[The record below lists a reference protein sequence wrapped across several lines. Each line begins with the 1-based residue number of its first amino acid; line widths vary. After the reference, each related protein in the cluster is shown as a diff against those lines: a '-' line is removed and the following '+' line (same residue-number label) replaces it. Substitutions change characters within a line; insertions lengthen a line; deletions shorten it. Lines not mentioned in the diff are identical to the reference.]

1 MRGESELRAELAQLL
16 DAPTERNRSKI
27 VSLVWVSQQRWTW
40 PMAQEVAAKLLQA
53 ARRQR
58 GLACLQALADNLVS
72 DDPVIT
78 E

>member
-1 MRGESELRAELAQLL
+1 MTMPCAVRLTPSCWPCTRGESELGAELAQLL

-27 VSLVWVSQQRWTW
+27 VSLVWV
-40 PMAQEVAAKLLQA
+40 
-53 ARRQR
+53 
-58 GLACLQALADNLVS
+58 ACLQVLADNLVS